1 MTKLCIEFK
10 NGTTKDHY
18 VSGDDLFR
26 FSDLPR
32 FTFRIQDGFVF
43 VEDLE
48 YTSVAYNAN
57 EIMSMELKNEHLADM
72 D

>member
-10 NGTTKDHY
+10 NGTTKEHY

-26 FSDLPR
+26 FSNLPR
-32 FTFRIQDGFVF
+32 FAFRIQDGFVF

-48 YTSVAYNAN
+48 YASVAYNAN
-57 EIMSMELKNEHLADM
+57 EIMSMELENEQIEDV

>member
-1 MTKLCIEFK
+1 MTKLSIRFK
-10 NGTTKDHY
+10 NDTIVEHY

-32 FTFRIQDGFVF
+32 FAFRIQDGFVF

-48 YTSVAYNAN
+48 YNSVAYNADN
-57 EIMSMELKNEHLADM
+57 IAAMELENEHLADV

>member
-1 MTKLCIEFK
+1 MTKLSIEFR
-10 NGTTKDHY
+10 NGTTKEHY
-18 VSGDDLFR
+18 VSGEDLFR

-32 FTFRIQDGFVF
+32 FAFKIQDEFVF

-48 YTSVAYNAN
+48 YNSVAYNVN
-57 EIMSMELKNEHLADM
+57 EIVSMELENEQIEDV